1 MSATMNRPTHDPNR
15 SRWIPWAFAGAML
28 LVVVVNMV
36 MVYFATSTFTGV
48 TVPRSYERGRG
59 YDQVIAEAARQDA
72 LGWKAEVVL
81 AGGALRV
88 AATDREG
95 RPVPGRVE
103 GVLLRPLEGT
113 EIPLA
118 FNATGGG
125 HWMAEVAPPRPGQWE
140 ARLTLFGPNETP
152 FDIRQ
157 RVMAR

>member
-1 MSATMNRPTHDPNR
+1 MSATMNRQTYDPNR
-15 SRWIPWAFAGAML
+15 GRWIPWAFAGAML

-48 TVPRSYERGRG
+48 TVQRSYERGRG

-72 LGWKAEVVL
+72 LGWKADVSL
-81 AGGALRV
+81 TGGTLRV
-88 AATDREG
+88 VATDREG
-95 RPVPGRVE
+95 RPVPGRIE

-125 HWMAEVAPPRPGQWE
+125 RWVAEIELPRAGVWE

-152 FDIRQ
+152 FDIRR
-157 RVMAR
+157 RVMAP